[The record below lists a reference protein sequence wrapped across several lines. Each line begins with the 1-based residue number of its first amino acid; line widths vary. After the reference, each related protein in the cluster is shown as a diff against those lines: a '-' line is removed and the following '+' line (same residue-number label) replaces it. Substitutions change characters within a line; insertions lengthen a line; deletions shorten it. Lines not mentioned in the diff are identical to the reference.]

1 MKKTTKTISAKDVNQ
16 QWWLF
21 DASDKVL
28 GRFASEVAQVLRGKH
43 RPDYSPNIYMGDA
56 VIIVNADK
64 IRVTGNKSETKR
76 YFRHSGYPGGVKY
89 ASFSDLMKNDSDKVV
104 FNAVKVCCQKINL
117 VERYL
122 NILGFIKTPIMVM
135 KPSNQKNG
143 ALINE

>member
-1 MKKTTKTISAKDVNQ
+1 MKKITKTISAKNVNQ

-21 DASDKVL
+21 DASNQVL

-89 ASFSDLMKNDSDKVV
+89 SSFSELMKNDSDKVV
-104 FNAVKVCCQKINL
+104 FNAV
-117 VERYL
+117 
-122 NILGFIKTPIMVM
+122 
-135 KPSNQKNG
+135 
-143 ALINE
+143 

>member
-1 MKKTTKTISAKDVNQ
+1 MKKITKTISAKDVSQ

-43 RPDYSPNIYMGDA
+43 RADYSPNIYMGDA

-64 IRVTGNKSETKR
+64 IRVTGNKSETKK

-104 FNAVKVCCQKINL
+104 LNAVKGMLPKNK
-117 VERYL
+117 
-122 NILGFIKTPIMVM
+122 LGREISKHIRIYKDTDHGHEAQQP
-135 KPSNQKNG
+135 KEWSSN
-143 ALINE
+143 

>member
-1 MKKTTKTISAKDVNQ
+1 MKKITKTISAKDVHQ

-43 RPDYSPNIYMGDA
+43 RADYSPNIYMGDA

-64 IRVTGNKSETKR
+64 IRVTGNKSETKK

-104 FNAVKVCCQKINL
+104 LNAVKGMLPKNK
-117 VERYL
+117 
-122 NILGFIKTPIMVM
+122 LGREISKHIRIYKDTNHGHEAATKRME
-135 KPSNQKNG
+135 
-143 ALINE
+143 L

>member
-21 DASDKVL
+21 DASNQVL

-43 RPDYSPNIYMGDA
+43 RPNYSPNIYMGDA

-89 ASFSDLMKNDSDKVV
+89 SSFSELMKNDSDKVV
-104 FNAVKVCCQKINL
+104 LNAVKGMLPKSKLGRQMFTKLKVYNDDQHPHAAQKPVSIEL
-117 VERYL
+117 
-122 NILGFIKTPIMVM
+122 
-135 KPSNQKNG
+135 
-143 ALINE
+143 